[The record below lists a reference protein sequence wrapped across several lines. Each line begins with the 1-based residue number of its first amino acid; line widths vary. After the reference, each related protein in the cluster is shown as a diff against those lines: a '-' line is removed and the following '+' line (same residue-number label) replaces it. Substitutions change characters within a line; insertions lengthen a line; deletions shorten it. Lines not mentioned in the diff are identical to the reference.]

1 MLLRNVHRL
10 GVLVGL
16 VLVFLYAVS
25 HYGLSSRAWST
36 ARGGADAGA
45 SKLQWPKPDSK
56 PKGSQSQ
63 ADPKGNSKGNSKSDS
78 KGGAHGKHDDDDGAH
93 GSQWA
98 ASSPEDGKSMTPAVL
113 PQDDSQLHQEIFSVS
128 TPDKKFVRIDF
139 GDIKAFNP
147 NILPHPNAD
156 DIWVVVA
163 QQVNDGPSVEFKEVH
178 CEAIMWDGAL
188 RCRVP
193 PAALPVA
200 PTEGGKCVGDL
211 EYFNL
216 NIGPHDARVLFG
228 PEQPY
233 ITFGSNSM
241 FTCFGQF
248 VQNFAGLIGWNGD
261 KPIPDADFRNATEMQ
276 RPGSW
281 GKMEKNYFMF
291 WDNQGQKYVHQDVY
305 PARVFTQLRDDGSV
319 GPDLATHANAS
330 DTKCVAK
337 YMPRPAPEL
346 ESIHQATNSLKIT
359 MCRKADAGC
368 KPSDD
373 NTFIFTIYQHKTY
386 YNFHSVYE
394 PYVMMFEQKAPF
406 RIHAMSKKP
415 LWISG
420 RERHPATNSSDMFYV
435 TSMSWKSRARRYS
448 GFLDDELF
456 LAFGIE
462 DKKAGA
468 IDVSAAQLLGDLGL
482 CEGL

>member
-10 GVLVGL
+10 ALLVGL
-16 VLVFLYAVS
+16 ALVCLYAAS
-25 HYGLSSRAWST
+25 HYGGLSSRSWSE
-36 ARGGADAGA
+36 A
-45 SKLQWPKPDSK
+45 SKLQWPKP
-56 PKGSQSQ
+56 
-63 ADPKGNSKGNSKSDS
+63 NSKSKPP
-78 KGGAHGKHDDDDGAH
+78 KGDNADEHDDNDGAH

-98 ASSPEDGKSMTPAVL
+98 AATPQDGKSMTPDAFKDA
-113 PQDDSQLHQEIFSVS
+113 QQQHQEVFSVS

-139 GDIKAFNP
+139 GGMDAFNP
-147 NILPHPNAD
+147 NILPHPDAD
-156 DIWVVVA
+156 DIWIVVA
-163 QQVNDGPSVEFKEVH
+163 QKVNAEPSIEFKEVH

-188 RCRVP
+188 RCRAP
-193 PAALPVA
+193 PAPLLVA
-200 PTEGGKCVGDL
+200 PTEGGQCKGDL

-233 ITFGSNSM
+233 ITFGSNSK

-261 KPIPDADFRNATEMQ
+261 KPVPETDFRNATELQ
-276 RPGSW
+276 RPAPY
-281 GKMEKNYFMF
+281 GKMEKNFFLF
-291 WDNQGQKYVHQDVY
+291 WDNKGQRYVHQDVF

-319 GPDLATHANAS
+319 GPDLATHASAR
-330 DTKCVAK
+330 DAKCIAK

-346 ESIHQATNSLKIT
+346 ESIHQATNSLKVT

-368 KPSDD
+368 KATDD

-394 PYVMMFEQKAPF
+394 PYLMVIEQKPPF
-406 RIHAMSKKP
+406 RIHAMSKRP

-435 TSMSWKSRARRYS
+435 TSMNWKGRGRRYS

-468 IDVSAAQLLGDLGL
+468 IDVLAGELLGDLGL
-482 CEGL
+482 CAGV